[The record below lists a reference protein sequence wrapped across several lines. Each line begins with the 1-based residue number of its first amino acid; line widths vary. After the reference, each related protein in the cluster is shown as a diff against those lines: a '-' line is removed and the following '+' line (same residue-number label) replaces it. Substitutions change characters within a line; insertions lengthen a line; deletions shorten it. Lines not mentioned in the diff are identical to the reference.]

1 MSNQNSYTSTI
12 VTMARGAGIVFFGIF
27 ISRVLGYIL
36 RVVLK
41 HFLGLEMFGLLW
53 SSFNVIEMVTFFCL
67 LGIPAALSR
76 YIAFYKAR
84 NNPRRVGGFMFMSFL
99 YLLPIIGIV
108 TVVLGWQTDY
118 IATTLFGKPDIKPFL
133 KILNFGIL
141 PLALMYFF
149 GSIFRGF
156 KLMPQMVFTQQ
167 LSRNIFMF
175 TCLGVFMLL
184 GIGRESAVWAM
195 LLGLVL
201 TALAAI
207 LLFFRHVEKKYF
219 RNIDLAGVFGE
230 LFSYSWPLVFTTLF
244 WNMSGRI
251 DVFFLTIYENE
262 SNVGVYNAI
271 LPLAQFVPVIMQSF
285 TSILMPIFAG
295 IFADYEENALY
306 TMQRAASKWIIA
318 LTVPL
323 FLLLVVFS
331 DHILLTLLGRDT
343 LIGTMPLR
351 IALAGYF
358 INGAFGVF
366 SIILSAAG
374 KTKLTLLD
382 TSVYIAANILL
393 AILLIPRYGLVG
405 AAMAGALSMLIM
417 NMLAIWQNY
426 RLYHLKPVTGQIMR
440 LVVIGSIAAGVSLLI
455 KIAIP
460 SHLELVSIVAGG
472 CIFISLYV
480 LGLKKIRI
488 FDEHDIAII
497 AAVEKRIGRKLT
509 LLRRMID

>member
-1 MSNQNSYTSTI
+1 MANQNSYTSTI

-27 ISRVLGYIL
+27 LSRVIGYIL
-36 RVVLK
+36 RILLK

-84 NNPRRVGGFMFMSFL
+84 NHPRRVGGFIVASFL
-99 YLLPIIGIV
+99 YLLPIICIV
-108 TVVLGWQTDY
+108 TVLLYWQTDY

-133 KILNFGIL
+133 KILNFGIF

-175 TCLGVFMLL
+175 ACLGVFMLL
-184 GIGRESAVWAM
+184 GVGKESAVWAM

-207 LLFFRHVEKKYF
+207 LLFFRHVDKKYLV
-219 RNIDLAGVFGE
+219 NIDMAGVFVE

-251 DVFFLTIYENE
+251 DVFFLTIYESE

-271 LPLAQFVPVIMQSF
+271 LPLAQFVPVVMQSF
-285 TSILMPIFAG
+285 TSILMPIFSG
-295 IFADYEENALY
+295 IFANYEKNALY
-306 TMQRAASKWIIA
+306 TMQRAGSKWIIA
-318 LTVPL
+318 FTVPI
-323 FLLLVVFS
+323 FLLLIVFS
-331 DHILLTLLGRDT
+331 DDILLLLLGQDT
-343 LIGTMPLR
+343 VIGATPLC
-351 IALAGYF
+351 IASVGYF
-358 INGAFGVF
+358 INAAFGVF
-366 SIILSAAG
+366 NIILNAAG

-382 TSVYIAANILL
+382 TSVYVAANILL
-393 AILLIPRYGLVG
+393 DVLLIPRYGLVG
-405 AAMAGALSMLIM
+405 AAVAGALSMLIM
-417 NMLAIWQNY
+417 NMLAVWQNY

-440 LVVIGSIAAGVSLLI
+440 LVLIGAVAAGASFILKMAIPFHFDLLSIAVGSFLFILLY
-455 KIAIP
+455 
-460 SHLELVSIVAGG
+460 
-472 CIFISLYV
+472 FI
-480 LGLKKIRI
+480 GLKKIRI
-488 FDEHDIAII
+488 FDENDLAII
-497 AAVEKRIGRKLT
+497 AAVENRIGKKLT
-509 LLRRMID
+509 LLRRMVE